1 VAPINR
7 WRPHTSTWTDD
18 VEAMVR
24 PLVATRLL
32 QNPLGMTAAPGDR
45 GDIVRVSDG
54 RASVYLLPHE
64 YDAAD
69 ERKLRWLLAK
79 ASVPVS

>member
-1 VAPINR
+1 
-7 WRPHTSTWTDD
+7 
-18 VEAMVR
+18 
-24 PLVATRLL
+24 
-32 QNPLGMTAAPGDR
+32 MTAAPGDR

>member
-1 VAPINR
+1 MSINR
-7 WRPHTSTWTDD
+7 WRPREGAADD
-18 VEAMVR
+18 VEAMVG

-32 QNPLGMTAAPGDR
+32 QNPLGAPAVPGTR

-69 ERKLRWLLAK
+69 ERQLRWLLAQ
-79 ASVPVS
+79 ASVRVS